1 MNWKALNLSI
11 SSKDEILDTS
21 TLNAVDLIF
30 WGLKYLIKYIVV
42 VRSNMYFEDVS
53 LVFVV
58 YVSDIF
64 ERFKSF

>member
-1 MNWKALNLSI
+1 MNWKALNPSI